1 MQKRDIFLMR
11 PATHA
16 GLFVDNPYCCHII
29 VLFIRFPSCLDWG
42 EKMFEDRTDAG
53 RKLALA
59 LERYRD
65 QNVLVL
71 AIPRGGVEVGYQIAK
86 HLNADFSIL
95 VSRKLPYPYNPE
107 AGFGAITEDG
117 SIFIFPHAADNIP
130 KQTIEQIIR
139 EQEAELNRRIQ
150 ALRAGKALPKIKDR
164 TVILIDDGIA
174 MGSTMRASIMLCK
187 NKKAQ
192 KIIVASP
199 VTGSNTAKE
208 ITALVDEAIILE
220 TPRFFQAVAQ
230 VYANWYDVPDHEVVR
245 ILQKWEYEGGQF

>member
-1 MQKRDIFLMR
+1 
-11 PATHA
+11 
-16 GLFVDNPYCCHII
+16 
-29 VLFIRFPSCLDWG
+29 
-42 EKMFEDRTDAG
+42 MFEDRTDAG

-59 LERYRD
+59 LERYKA

-130 KQTIEQIIR
+130 KQKIEQIIR

-150 ALRAGKALPKIKDR
+150 TLRAGKALPKIKDK
-164 TVILIDDGIA
+164 TVILTDDGIA

-187 NKKAQ
+187 NKEAK

-199 VTGSNTAKE
+199 VAGPDTAKE
-208 ITALVDEAIILE
+208 IAALVDETVILE

-230 VYANWYDVPDHEVVR
+230 VYANWYDVPDHEVIR
-245 ILQKWEYEGGQF
+245 ILQKCEYEGGQF